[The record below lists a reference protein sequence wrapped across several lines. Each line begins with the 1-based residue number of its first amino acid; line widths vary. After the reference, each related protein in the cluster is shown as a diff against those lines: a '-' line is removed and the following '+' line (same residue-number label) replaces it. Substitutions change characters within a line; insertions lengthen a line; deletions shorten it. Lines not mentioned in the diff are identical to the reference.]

1 MNDGYQS
8 IYDTLKSYF
17 GYDEFRP
24 LQREIIED
32 TLGGRDTF
40 VLMPTGGGKS
50 LCYQLPALHSKGLV
64 IVVSPL
70 IALMK
75 DQVDSLN
82 EIGITATFLN
92 SSLDPQENEHRKD
105 LVRRGA
111 VKLLYCAP
119 ERLLIPEFLSF
130 VSKLP
135 IAYFAI
141 DEAHCI
147 SEWGHD
153 FRVEYRQ
160 LSILKK
166 RFPKTPIIALTATA
180 TTRVA
185 DDIVQQLQL
194 KSVKRYKASFNR
206 PNLTYLVRPK
216 QETFDELIGFLKS
229 HKDESGI
236 IYCMSRDSTER
247 LAEKLKA
254 KGFKA
259 LAYHAGLDS
268 KLRSKNQELFI
279 RDKVDI
285 ICATIAFGMGI
296 DKSNVRF
303 VVHYDI
309 SKNLEGYYQETGR
322 AGRDGLPSDCLLF
335 YSRSDKIKIE
345 RFIQDISDPKIAQH
359 QRLALAEMCN
369 YAELTSCRKSYVL
382 EYFGEEM
389 TQSNCGACDNC
400 LGITNRSAKVDLTIE
415 AQKFLSTVIRTKEGF
430 GAGYITEILM
440 GEDNDRILHNRH
452 HTLTT
457 FGIGKDHKKKVWH
470 HIGQELEREKYLV
483 RYGEYGVL
491 RLTPK
496 AKTAIESKS
505 PIWLSAIPDRAK
517 KELREQKSRTA
528 IADMPEMN
536 AKLFDVLRG
545 VRSTIAAGRDVPP
558 YVIFHDTVL
567 KQMTALLP
575 ETIDDL
581 LKLSGVGK
589 KKANDFGHFFITAIA
604 EFRTGHTGIT
614 TVELKQEEPVTPKF
628 KETAF
633 ESISLFAK
641 GKTIEEIA
649 IERRLSKATV
659 AEHLGDGLLTGVI
672 NSLDRLVAIEKTE
685 KIRKALIE
693 TKAIFLKPVME
704 YLNDPSISYDEIK
717 FVRAFDN
724 RNTNIKKY

>member
-1 MNDGYQS
+1 MSDEHHS

-32 TLGGRDTF
+32 TLAGRDTF

-82 EIGITATFLN
+82 ELGIKATFLN

-119 ERLLIPEFLSF
+119 ERLLIPEFLGF
-130 VSKLP
+130 IAKLP

-180 TTRVA
+180 TNRVA

-216 QETFDELIGFLKS
+216 QETFDELISFLKS

-247 LAEKLKA
+247 LAEKLKD

-259 LAYHAGLDS
+259 LAYHAGLDN

-335 YSRSDKIKIE
+335 YSRGDKMKLE

-389 TQSNCGACDNC
+389 AQPNCGACDNC
-400 LGITNRSAKVDLTIE
+400 LGITSRSEKADLTIE

-440 GEDNDRILHNRH
+440 GEDNERILHNRH

-457 FGIGKDHKKKVWH
+457 FGIGKNHKKKVWQ
-470 HIGQELEREKYLV
+470 HIGQELEREKYLI
-483 RYGEYGVL
+483 RYGEYNVL
-491 RLTPK
+491 RLTAK

-505 PIWLSAIPDRAK
+505 PIWLSAIPERAK
-517 KELREQKSRTA
+517 KESREEKSRTA
-528 IADMPEMN
+528 VADMPEMN
-536 AKLFDVLRG
+536 AKLFEVLRA
-545 VRSTIAAGRDVPP
+545 VRAKIATERDLPP
-558 YVIFHDTVL
+558 HVIFNDTVL

-575 ETIDDL
+575 ESVDDL
-581 LKLSGVGK
+581 LKLSGVGE
-589 KKANDFGHFFITAIA
+589 KKANDFGHLFISAIE
-604 EFRTGHTGIT
+604 EFRTGHKEIT
-614 TVELKQEEPVTPKF
+614 KVELKKEEPIAPKF

-649 IERRLSKATV
+649 VARSLSKATV
-659 AEHLGDGLLTGVI
+659 AEHLGDGLLSGVI
-672 NSLDRLVAIEKTE
+672 NSLDRLVAAEKTE

-724 RNTNIKKY
+724 RKH